1 MSRVCKLTGKRRN
14 NANKV
19 SHSNRKAKKVQNVN
33 LQWKRIW
40 VPELD
45 RYVRVRLSTRALRTL
60 RFKPLM
66 QFLKE
71 QGLTLADVTRSV

>member
-1 MSRVCKLTGKRRN
+1 MSRVCSITGKRRN

-19 SHSNRKAKKVQNVN
+19 SHSNRKAKKVQNPN

-40 VPELD
+40 VPELN
-45 RYVRVRLSTRALRTL
+45 RFVRLRLSTRALRTL
-60 RFKPLM
+60 RFKPLS

-71 QGLTLADVTRSV
+71 NGKRIEDFIR